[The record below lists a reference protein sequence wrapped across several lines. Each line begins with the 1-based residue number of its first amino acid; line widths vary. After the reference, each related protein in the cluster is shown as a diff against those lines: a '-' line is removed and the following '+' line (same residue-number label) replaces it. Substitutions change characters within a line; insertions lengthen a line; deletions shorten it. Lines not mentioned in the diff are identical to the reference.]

1 MPEVAAGGETQ
12 RDQKEE
18 LETDLPGEEKAH
30 LCVIP

>member
-18 LETDLPGEEKAH
+18 LKTDLPGEEK
-30 LCVIP
+30 LTSV